1 MSRSAPASSRAALSG
16 LTRKIVIA
24 TLIGV
29 AVFAALSIH
38 SDVTQLTLSLRA
50 FEWSAFAFALLLS
63 LVNYAL
69 RFARFQYY
77 LRCIDVRVPTLES
90 ALVFLAGF
98 VMGVTPGKLGEV
110 LKSLL
115 LFERRNIPIAKTAP
129 VVIAERLTDLLAL
142 VVLTALGSLSFPLGA
157 PVALASAAIVGTIT
171 LACAYRPFA
180 QLLIGLAAKL
190 PVLGKIAPKL
200 SEAYE
205 SLAAMM
211 RPTAL
216 MGGTLLA
223 VFSWGLECVGLYV
236 IAHGF
241 ADVTLGWQAA
251 AFAYSASTLAGA
263 LAMMPGGLGVTEV
276 GMTSLLTEVGG
287 PGMLAATATATTILV
302 RLATLWFA
310 VFLGG
315 LVLPL
320 LRWLP
325 SESHAATAPADG

>member
-1 MSRSAPASSRAALSG
+1 MTVAPSSSQAALAG

-24 TLIGV
+24 TLLGV
-29 AVFAALSIH
+29 AVFAGLSIY
-38 SDVTQLTLSLRA
+38 SDVHALTEHLSA
-50 FEWSAFAFALLLS
+50 FRWSAFGVALLLS
-63 LVNYAL
+63 LINYAL

-90 ALVFLAGF
+90 ALIFLAGF

-115 LFERRNIPIAKTAP
+115 LFERRQIPIARTAP

-142 VVLTALGSLSFPLGA
+142 VVLTALGSLSFPMGA
-157 PVALASAAIVGTIT
+157 PIALGSALIVGVIT
-171 LACAYRPFA
+171 AACAFRPLA
-180 QLLIGLAAKL
+180 MSLIGLAARL
-190 PVLGKIAPKL
+190 PVVGRIAPKL
-200 SEAYE
+200 HEAYDA
-205 SLAAMM
+205 LATMM

-216 MGGTLLA
+216 LGGSLLA
-223 VFSWGLECVGLYV
+223 VLSWGLECVGLYL

-241 ADVTLGWQAA
+241 DGVTLDWQAS

-276 GMTSLLTEVGG
+276 GMTGLLGTLGG
-287 PGMLAATATATTILV
+287 PGMLPPVATATTILV

-310 VFLGG
+310 VVLGG
-315 LVLPL
+315 LVLPV
-320 LRWLP
+320 LRWVP
-325 SESHAATAPADG
+325 VRRVSDM

>member
-1 MSRSAPASSRAALSG
+1 MNAPVQERPRPSSSHDALAG

-24 TLIGV
+24 TLLGV
-29 AVFAALSIH
+29 AVFAGLSIYN
-38 SDVTQLTLSLRA
+38 DVTSLTEQLRA
-50 FEWSAFAFALLLS
+50 FQWSAFGLALLLS
-63 LVNYAL
+63 LINYAL
-69 RFARFQYY
+69 RFLRFQYY
-77 LRCIDVRVPTLES
+77 LRCIAVKVPTLES

-115 LFERRNIPIAKTAP
+115 LFERRQIPIARTAP

-142 VVLTALGSLSFPLGA
+142 VVLTALGSLSFPNGAPIALGA
-157 PVALASAAIVGTIT
+157 AAVVGTIT
-171 LACAYRPFA
+171 LACAYRPLA
-180 QLLIGLAAKL
+180 ETLIRVAARL
-190 PVLGKIAPKL
+190 PVIGRVAPKL
-200 SEAYE
+200 SEAYD
-205 SLAAMM
+205 SLSTMM

-216 MGGTLLA
+216 LGGTLLA
-223 VFSWGLECVGLYV
+223 VLSWGLECVGLYV

-241 ADVTLGWQAA
+241 SGVTLGWQEA

-276 GMTSLLTEVGG
+276 GMTSLLVELGE
-287 PGMLAATATATTILV
+287 PHMLAATATAITILV

-310 VFLGG
+310 VVLGG

-320 LRWLP
+320 LRFVP
-325 SESHAATAPADG
+325 VRAQSGG